1 MRCGRV
7 YLRVLIHRVEALMRR
22 RKSLSLCLGAA
33 FAAVVCSSASAVPII
48 DPANDFIPTY
58 LGAHA
63 GDLDVVAADVF
74 YDGTSFIL
82 ESVQNGAVNTTASA
96 FYVWGVDRG
105 QGTSRFGVISGT
117 GTGGTYDASAV
128 LFDAVVVIRPLGISN
143 VNNLVTGA

>member
-1 MRCGRV
+1 MR
-7 YLRVLIHRVEALMRR
+7 E

-33 FAAVVCSSASAVPII
+33 LAAVVCGSSSAVPIV
-48 DPANDFIPTY
+48 DPPNDFIPTY
-58 LGAHA
+58 LGVHG
-63 GDLDVVAADVF
+63 GDLDVVSADVF
-74 YDGTSFIL
+74 DDGSSFIL
-82 ESVQNGAVNTTASA
+82 QSVENAPINTTPTG

-143 VNNLVTGA
+143 VNNLITGASAVLPASN